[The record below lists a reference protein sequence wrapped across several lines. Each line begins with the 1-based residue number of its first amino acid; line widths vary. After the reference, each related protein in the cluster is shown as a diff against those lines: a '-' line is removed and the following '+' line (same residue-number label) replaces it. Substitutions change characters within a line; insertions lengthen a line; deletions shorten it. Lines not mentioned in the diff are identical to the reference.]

1 MTDAER
7 RAAVNRQIDQS
18 LEALDA
24 RLAREQVALEAA
36 REAAAAARSS
46 AGGGGGGGG
55 DSGAGGAG
63 SLPGGAAPAGG
74 AIGSEGDEN
83 APPPPPGG
91 DGSGRASRGN
101 RPDLPTPKD
110 ISDGRDDDVVA
121 RQLREAAERETDPV
135 LRERLWK
142 EYRDY
147 KKKQ

>member
-1 MTDAER
+1 M
-7 RAAVNRQIDQS
+7 
-18 LEALDA
+18 
-24 RLAREQVALEAA
+24 
-36 REAAAAARSS
+36 
-46 AGGGGGGGG
+46 AGG
-55 DSGAGGAG
+55 
-63 SLPGGAAPAGG
+63 LPGGAAPAGG

-83 APPPPPGG
+83 APPPGG

-121 RQLREAAERETDPV
+121 RQLREAAERETDPA

>member
-18 LEALDA
+18 LEAFDA

-46 AGGGGGGGG
+46 TGGGGAGGGG
-55 DSGAGGAG
+55 DAGGAG
-63 SLPGGAAPAGG
+63 GLPGGGAPAGG
-74 AIGSEGDEN
+74 AIGSEGDDN

-121 RQLREAAERETDPV
+121 RQLREAAERETDPA